1 LFFRDAREVHVEI
14 IERKHV
20 TKQKCCAATLGG
32 RDCVEGD
39 TQKSYSASI
48 EHLASIRDVADKAR
62 KAQFGSSSDS
72 KQPERLFDETRMD
85 ILVERVAAEVTKKMK
100 PFILKLAKAAGIA
113 STGDDDDDAKSAI
126 DGADGGMTLDQKYE
140 MGEIDKMPDDPAE
153 LALYNVVGV
162 DSANFG
168 LSNPGLGG
176 KAGKAGKGKL
186 KALQQAPSR
195 TLPLEQQ
202 ANLNV
207 SSASVV
213 NQISPI
219 ALGTLQQPNPKDA
232 RKWIECFRY
241 ECRVPTINLQ
251 TFYSRYRYLLA
262 KCFFQAAPNEVATG
276 APDQTSATPGDVA
289 GAESQASVIKGM
301 SIVDY
306 CDISSEAALA
316 ARQAKRD
323 HLFVIA
329 GDRFVEELD
338 VAKRVRVQEDAVLQ
352 HLMSQMLKLTEN
364 YVPVATLQLMNWAS
378 DAAAAESLSA
388 QSQNLILTLRN
399 IKLVYDAA
407 VSEKVVLQSPE
418 DTDILEATSVPA
430 SSSVIYSCV

>member
-1 LFFRDAREVHVEI
+1 
-14 IERKHV
+14 
-20 TKQKCCAATLGG
+20 
-32 RDCVEGD
+32 
-39 TQKSYSASI
+39 
-48 EHLASIRDVADKAR
+48 
-62 KAQFGSSSDS
+62 
-72 KQPERLFDETRMD
+72 
-85 ILVERVAAEVTKKMK
+85 
-100 PFILKLAKAAGIA
+100 
-113 STGDDDDDAKSAI
+113 
-126 DGADGGMTLDQKYE
+126 
-140 MGEIDKMPDDPAE
+140 
-153 LALYNVVGV
+153 
-162 DSANFG
+162 
-168 LSNPGLGG
+168 
-176 KAGKAGKGKL
+176 
-186 KALQQAPSR
+186 
-195 TLPLEQQ
+195 LPLEQQ